1 LGDQRLGFSNRNH
14 IQGNVFV
21 SSHELLKNLTFL
33 DIFEESRLVDEVLL
47 VDRLRPVPL
56 RKVTDQGRMVY
67 VLAAG

>member
-1 LGDQRLGFSNRNH
+1 M
-14 IQGNVFV
+14 

-33 DIFEESRLVDEVLL
+33 DIFKESRLVDEVLL